1 MNMNRAIN
9 MIFIRPLVA
18 FALAALLI
26 VATCLSVA
34 APALAQE
41 GERWETTCRTDDWG
55 DVFCTAVS
63 PDTRSSRKLEFNF
76 SNAGRKSIAAPSI
89 AMYRCAK
96 KVDGTKEEFYQLGF
110 LYGNSISLGNTETD
124 SEGRTFYNVP
134 MRWDDEPPVKS
145 AFFWRRE
152 EQKDGD
158 FGYYGTLGLGYLVW
172 KNPSQAARQFRARD
186 KLRIRPS
193 MGGRLAPAPTAFTY
207 SLLGAAE
214 AIGEAAR
221 KCGF

>member
-41 GERWETTCRTDDWG
+41 GERWETTCDSDGWDD
-55 DVFCTAVS
+55 VVCTAKS
-63 PDTRSSRKLEFNF
+63 PVTRSSREFF
-76 SNAGRKSIAAPSI
+76 ASLIGDSPLASR
-89 AMYRCAK
+89 AMYQCAK
-96 KVDGTKEEFYQLGF
+96 KADGTKEGFYGLEVAIGIF
-110 LYGNSISLGNTETD
+110 HKISWGAAYAGED
-124 SEGRTFYNVP
+124 SEGRAFYNVP
-134 MRWDDEPPVKS
+134 MRWDDEPPNTA
-145 AFFWRRE
+145 AFWLRKRDRD
-152 EQKDGD
+152 DG
-158 FGYYGTLGLGYLVW
+158 GGWVLAW
-172 KNPSQAARQFRARD
+172 KNQPQVARQFGARG

-193 MGGRLAPAPTAFTY
+193 IGGEFSDPEPTAFTY
-207 SLLGAAE
+207 SLLGATE